1 VHPLLN
7 IAIRAAREAGK
18 VIVREMDR
26 VDTLE
31 VTSKGLNDFVSDV
44 DRRAEQAVIAT
55 VRRSYP
61 DHAILGEESGLQ
73 GTGDTVWVVDPLD
86 GTTNYLHGF
95 PVFAVSVAVKHRGRV
110 EHGVVYDP
118 LRNELFTASRG
129 SGAQL
134 NSRRIRVTRR
144 PGLEGALLG
153 TGFPFRDLT
162 HLDLY
167 LAIFRELLT
176 RTAGIRR
183 AGCAALDLA
192 YVACGRLDGFWEFGL
207 KEWDMAAGTL
217 LIREAGGAVS
227 DLEGGEDF
235 LAKGEV
241 AGGNLKVHGAML
253 EVIRG
258 TGAPH
263 RLTEEAPPTPGVE
276 ATAELAP
283 PALARPEQI
292 AESGPPPEPGKPR
305 RRKHRLTRN
314 LEANTSE
321 PPSPPRPRP
330 RSPR

>member
-1 VHPLLN
+1 
-7 IAIRAAREAGK
+7 
-18 VIVREMDR
+18 
-26 VDTLE
+26 
-31 VTSKGLNDFVSDV
+31 
-44 DRRAEQAVIAT
+44 
-55 VRRSYP
+55 
-61 DHAILGEESGLQ
+61 
-73 GTGDTVWVVDPLD
+73 
-86 GTTNYLHGF
+86 
-95 PVFAVSVAVKHRGRV
+95 
-110 EHGVVYDP
+110 
-118 LRNELFTASRG
+118 
-129 SGAQL
+129 
-134 NSRRIRVTRR
+134 VTRR